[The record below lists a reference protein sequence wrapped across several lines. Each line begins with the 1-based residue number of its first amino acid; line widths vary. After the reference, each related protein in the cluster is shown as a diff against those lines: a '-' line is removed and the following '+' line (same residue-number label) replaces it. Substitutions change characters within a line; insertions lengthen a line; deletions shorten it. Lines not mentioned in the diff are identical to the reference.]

1 MSYMFGI
8 PVITVANPPVIEFYF
23 SFVSLWSYIGS
34 RRFQQLVKKTNAQVI
49 YKPIDLLYT
58 FSISGGLPVKQRAP
72 QRLAYRFVEMQR
84 WRQIRNIPLVLQPKF
99 YPADP
104 SLAHRVLLAAIK
116 EQGNDSPRVNEFAHK
131 GLEAVWARELEV
143 ASAEVIVQLA
153 NEAGLDGKNLLEQAQ
168 AEEELR
174 EKEEYLTEEANERQV
189 FGAPFYFYRDEPF
202 WGQDRLEMLED
213 IIESEREPVTF
224 QSAQPG

>member
-1 MSYMFGI
+1 M
-8 PVITVANPPVIEFYF
+8 AKPPVVEFYF

-49 YKPIDLLYT
+49 YKSIDLICT

-72 QRLAYRFVEMQR
+72 QRLAYQFVEMQR
-84 WRQIRNIPLVLQPKF
+84 WRQIRNIPLVLQPNF

-116 EQGNDSPRVNEFAHK
+116 DHGNDSPLVHEFAHK
-131 GLEAVWARELEV
+131 GLEAVWARELDI

-153 NEAGLDGKNLLEQAQ
+153 NEAGLDGKTLLGQAQ
-168 AEEELR
+168 AEGELKGK
-174 EKEEYLTEEANERQV
+174 EKSLTEEAKGRQV
-189 FGAPFYFYRDEPF
+189 FGAPFYFYQDEPF

-213 IIESEREPVTF
+213 VIECEREPLTF
-224 QSAQPG
+224 QSAQPA

>member
-1 MSYMFGI
+1 MAKS
-8 PVITVANPPVIEFYF
+8 PVVGFYF

-34 RRFQQLVKKTNAQVI
+34 RRFQQLIKKTNAKVI
-49 YKPIDLLYT
+49 YNPIDLMYT

-84 WRQIRNIPLVLQPKF
+84 WRQIRDIPLVLQPKF

-116 EQGNDSPRVNEFAHK
+116 EQGNDSPLVHEFAHK
-131 GLEAVWARELEV
+131 GLEAVWARELDI

-153 NEAGLDGKNLLEQAQ
+153 NEAGLDGEILLEQAQ
-168 AEEELR
+168 TEGELR
-174 EKEEYLTEEANERQV
+174 EKEESLTEEAKERQV

-202 WGQDRLEMLED
+202 WGQDRLEMLEN

-224 QSAQPG
+224 QSAQPE